1 MPLLSISYASSAQ
14 LRAAAWKSAFAWLDR
29 IRGEAKRPG
38 RPAHLELGR
47 VGEEA
52 AFFHLRSAGFT
63 VVAKGWTSGKAPGD
77 LDLVA
82 WEGDILCFVEVKTRA
97 ARGFAAAEA
106 AVDGEKRR
114 SLRRLAGHYQRQ
126 LPEGTLTRFDIL
138 SVYLDPRDPRKRPE
152 FGLFRNAFGWKE
164 DGFGD

>member
-1 MPLLSISYASSAQ
+1 MSSAQ
-14 LRAAAWKSAFAWLDR
+14 LRAAAWQSAFALLDR
-29 IRGEAKRPG
+29 MSETVKKAAKPS

-52 AFFHLRSAGFT
+52 AFFYLRSAGFT
-63 VVAKGWTSGKAPGD
+63 VVAKGWSSGKAPGD

-82 WEGDILCFVEVKTRA
+82 WESDTVCFVEVKTRA
-97 ARGFAAAEA
+97 VRGFAAAEA
-106 AVDGEKRR
+106 AVDREKRR

-138 SVYLDPRDPRKRPE
+138 SVYLDPRERRTKAE
-152 FGLFRNAFGWKE
+152 FELFRNAFGWTE
-164 DGFGD
+164 DGFGG